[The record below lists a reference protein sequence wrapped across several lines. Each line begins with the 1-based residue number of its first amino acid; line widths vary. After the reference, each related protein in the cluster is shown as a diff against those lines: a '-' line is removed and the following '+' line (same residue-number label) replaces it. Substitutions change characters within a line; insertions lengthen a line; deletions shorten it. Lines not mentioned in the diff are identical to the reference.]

1 MLRADI
7 HTQTNLQTVFLM
19 PDPSVNKTVTNLSKP
34 TSTDSGNTVATTRQA
49 DLLHWLEGLA
59 NTHELQLDTLEPA
72 SGDASFRRYFRVS
85 TRNNGTL
92 IIMDAPPPHE
102 NCHPFM
108 HVTGLLADTGVR
120 VPRIHAHDLANGFM
134 LLDDLGKFTY
144 YQVLQTNPDDAAL
157 QSIYRDALA
166 ALVKM
171 QQAATDGLPVYTA
184 DKLREELSVFPE
196 WYVGQL
202 LKTTL
207 TPAEQSMLSNLFQ
220 LLVDDAIAQPQVLVH
235 RDYHSP
241 NLMLTEPAK
250 NPGVIDYQDA
260 LKGPIAYD
268 IASLVTDARTT
279 WEEPQQLDWAIRYWE
294 MARAARLPVPD
305 DFAVFHQQYEWISLQ
320 RNLRILGVFARLS
333 LRDQKHHY
341 LEHIPRVLGYVRQV
355 AFRYQPL
362 RPLIRL
368 LNRLDELTAPP
379 GEGA

>member
-1 MLRADI
+1 
-7 HTQTNLQTVFLM
+7 M

-34 TSTDSGNTVATTRQA
+34 TSTDSGNPVATTRQA

-108 HVTGLLADTGVR
+108 HVTGLLADAGVH

-144 YQVLQTNPDDAAL
+144 YQVLQTNPADAAL

-368 LNRLDELTAPP
+368 LNRLDELTAPT